1 MNSLFAPIVNTDQES
16 LIQVIRDFVADRI
29 KPIVV
34 ELDSTGRFPEEIYLE
49 LGKMGMLGINIASED
64 GGAGGSCLDY
74 CLVMEELSSGYASVA
89 DQVGLIE
96 LVGSL
101 ISKFGTS
108 EQKIKY
114 LPGLF
119 SGKIKCAYGL
129 TESNA
134 GSDLGSL
141 KTSATRDIDGNWI
154 LNGEKIYIHNA
165 PVADFVMVLAKTD
178 PNKGKRGGMTM
189 FLVDIDQVGVAR
201 AYKEKKMGQN
211 ASPVGGFIFTDV
223 KLTEKSVL
231 GGEGNGFS
239 AVLQGLEKG
248 RVGIASLANGIS
260 KSAIDSA
267 TSHAKSR
274 EQFGQVIGQFQGVA
288 FSLAE
293 MVADY
298 SAAVALTYSAARK
311 IDSNLES
318 GPASSIAKLVSSEN
332 AVRITSSAVQILGG
346 AGYIRGVEVER
357 LYRDARI
364 TTIYEGTSEVQKIV
378 ISRGLLS

>member
-178 PNKGKRGGMTM
+178 PN
-189 FLVDIDQVGVAR
+189 
-201 AYKEKKMGQN
+201 
-211 ASPVGGFIFTDV
+211 SP
-223 KLTEKSVL
+223 
-231 GGEGNGFS
+231 
-239 AVLQGLEKG
+239 A
-248 RVGIASLANGIS
+248 
-260 KSAIDSA
+260 
-267 TSHAKSR
+267 
-274 EQFGQVIGQFQGVA
+274 
-288 FSLAE
+288 
-293 MVADY
+293 
-298 SAAVALTYSAARK
+298 
-311 IDSNLES
+311 
-318 GPASSIAKLVSSEN
+318 P
-332 AVRITSSAVQILGG
+332 
-346 AGYIRGVEVER
+346 
-357 LYRDARI
+357 
-364 TTIYEGTSEVQKIV
+364 TIK
-378 ISRGLLS
+378 

>member
-1 MNSLFAPIVNTDQES
+1 MNSFFAPIVNTDQES

-49 LGKMGMLGINIASED
+49 LGKMGMLGINIASDD

-108 EQKIKY
+108 EQKIK
-114 LPGLF
+114 
-119 SGKIKCAYGL
+119 CAYGL
-129 TESNA
+129 TEANA

-141 KTSATRDIDGNWI
+141 KTNATRDIDGNWI

-189 FLVDIDQVGVAR
+189 FLVDIDQAGVER

-211 ASPVGGFIFTDV
+211 ASPVGGFIFTNV